1 MRKATLHISA
11 LFALSSVLAACASA
25 PETAKSAKDPL
36 TGTRWQLVTI
46 EYMDDT
52 TVTPDDGAKYTL
64 AFNADGTAAIK
75 ADCNMLNGAYVYT
88 PPSGVEFGPLRSTRA
103 ACPPGSLYQTLVKD
117 VPFMR
122 SFVIKEGD
130 LYIALMADGG
140 IYRFT
145 PMR

>member
-1 MRKATLHISA
+1 MRKAPLHFPAA
-11 LFALSSVLAACASA
+11 LMLLSMLASCAGTPDGSK
-25 PETAKSAKDPL
+25 PLKDPL
-36 TGTRWQLVTI
+36 AGTRWQLLTI

-64 AFNADGTAAIK
+64 AFNADGTAGIK
-75 ADCNMLNGAYVYT
+75 ADCNMLNGVYVFT
-88 PPSGVEFGPLRSTRA
+88 PPSGLEFGPLRSTRA

-117 VPFMR
+117 LPFVR